1 MNATAA
7 PTAARPATRLA
18 VPLVLA
24 LRLDA
29 VVTGANGLAYL
40 AAAGPLSDLLGLDAG
55 FLRGIGLFLL
65 AFTAFVWRVS
75 ARTTPR
81 PGAVRAVIAVNAAW
95 VVGSLALAALALGSP
110 STAGTVWAVVQA
122 VVVGAFAELQILAL
136 RRRP

>member
-1 MNATAA
+1 MNATAS
-7 PTAARPATRLA
+7 PTAARPAPRA
-18 VPLVLA
+18 VALGLA

-40 AAAGPLSDLLGLDAG
+40 IAAGPLSDLLGLDAT

-75 ARTTPR
+75 ARTAP
-81 PGAVRAVIAVNAAW
+81 PAGAVWAVVAVNVAW
-95 VVGSLALAALALGSP
+95 VLGSLALAALGLGSP
-110 STAGTVWAVVQA
+110 STAGTVWVVLQAAVV
-122 VVVGAFAELQILAL
+122 GLFAELQILAL